1 HACYKIM
8 FCMGLIDI
16 SSVVPNAL
24 LAGYYLL
31 VGGSACT
38 YPLLNMWLGFV
49 AFSFWCGYSGMSVLL
64 GLNRALDFEFPRL
77 AETLFSGY
85 RVYVWILCGPI
96 AFILYVMITNVPC
109 VFNPILAGYFFE
121 INIFKPMMPNTVHLF
136 NNLGVTTCS
145 IILNMMMVTF
155 LFKMTRKAAGDTAV
169 TRMQRVVVIQCLLIC
184 SMMMTASAIYC
195 LMQFIPVP
203 PSFVIGSTIMWQ
215 FSNGAPGI
223 IYLIVNKSMRKAYF
237 STFFGWKT
245 KLKVNVS
252 TTSNNSAKN
261 LVAAITPVAQEGQAQ
276 PEAVEEQ
283 IKPVIEDD

>member
-1 HACYKIM
+1 MFIRNISSGLYLTSGIIYETIYISVLIIMLKKEFFQHACYKIM

-24 LAGYYLL
+24 LAGEDSQKFAYI
-31 VGGSACT
+31 
-38 YPLLNMWLGFV
+38 F
-49 AFSFWCGYSGMSVLL
+49 
-64 GLNRALDFEFPRL
+64 R
-77 AETLFSGY
+77 TLFSGY
-85 RVYVWILCGPI
+85 RVYIWILCGPI
-96 AFILYVMITNVPC
+96 AFILYVMLTNVPC
-109 VFNPILAGYFFE
+109 VFNPVLAGYFFE

-145 IILNMMMVTF
+145 IILNLMMVTF

-203 PSFVIGSTIMWQ
+203 PSFVVGSTIMWQ

-223 IYLIVNKSMRKAYF
+223 IYLVVNKSMRKAYF
-237 STFFGWKT
+237 STFFGFK
-245 KLKVNVS
+245 KEQKVNVS

-261 LVAAITPVAQEGQAQ
+261 LVAAITPMVQENQAQ